1 MRLYNDSGIPT
12 LKQRTCQ
19 EGLLDA
25 TGVLG
30 DDTDRK

>member
-1 MRLYNDSGIPT
+1 MRLYNSGIPN
-12 LKQRTCQ
+12 LKQRTCE

-30 DDTDRK
+30 DTDRK